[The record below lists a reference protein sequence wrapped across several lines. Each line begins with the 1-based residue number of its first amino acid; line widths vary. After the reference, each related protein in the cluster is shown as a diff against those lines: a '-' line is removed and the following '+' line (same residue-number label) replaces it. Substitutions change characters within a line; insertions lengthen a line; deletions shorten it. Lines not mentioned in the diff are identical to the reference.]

1 MNIFISGSTGF
12 VGINLIQYLNE
23 SFNPTITSITRDMFI
38 KNSYPR
44 LDGIIIHLAGKAH
57 DLKGTSSNDE
67 YQYVNVELTKQLFN
81 AFLESEA
88 NVFIFISSVKAAADK
103 VDNILFED
111 SVPNPKTSYGI
122 SKLDAEN
129 YLLSKKLPPNKKLY
143 ILRSVMIHGPGN
155 KGNLNLLYNIVKMGL
170 PYPLG
175 AYYNQRTFLSIDNF
189 CFIVGELI
197 LQKNIASGIY
207 NISDS
212 NSFSTVDIITIMS
225 DVLDKKIK
233 IWAIPK
239 FIINIIAK
247 FGDILKLPLNTE
259 RLDKLTDS
267 YLVSNQKLLEAIN
280 KPLPIQGT
288 TGLKNTIKSFQLNS

>member
-12 VGINLIQYLNE
+12 VGTNLIQNLKE
-23 SFNPTITSITRDMFI
+23 SINPSIFPITRDMFL
-38 KNSYPR
+38 KNTYPK
-44 LDGIIIHLAGKAH
+44 LDGTIIHLAGKAH
-57 DLKGTSSNDE
+57 DLKGTSNIDE
-67 YQYVNVELTKQLFN
+67 YQFVNVELTKNLFN

-88 NVFIFISSVKAAADK
+88 DVFIFISSVKAAADK
-103 VDNILFED
+103 VENILFED

-122 SKLDAEN
+122 SKLNAEN
-129 YLLSKKLPPNKKLY
+129 YLLSIKLPPNKKLY
-143 ILRSVMIHGPGN
+143 ILRPVMIHGPGN

-189 CFIVGELI
+189 CFIIKELI

-212 NSFSTVDIITIMS
+212 NSYSTVELIKIMS
-225 DVLDKKIK
+225 DVLNKKTK

-239 FIINIIAK
+239 YIINTIAK
-247 FGDILKLPLNTE
+247 LGDILKLPLNSE
-259 RLDKLTDS
+259 RLDKLTES

-280 KPLPIQGT
+280 KPLPIQGAS
-288 TGLKNTIKSFQLNS
+288 GLKKTIKSFQHNS

>member
-12 VGINLIQYLNE
+12 VGTNLIQYLKE
-23 SFNPTITSITRDMFI
+23 SINPSIIPITRDMFL
-38 KNSYPR
+38 KNSYPK

-57 DLKGTSSNDE
+57 DLKGTSNNDE
-67 YQYVNVELTKQLFN
+67 YHFVNVELTKKLFN

-88 NVFIFISSVKAAADK
+88 DVFIFISSVKASADK

-111 SVPNPKTSYGI
+111 SVPSPKTSYGI
-122 SKLDAEN
+122 SKLNAEN
-129 YLLSKKLPPNKKLY
+129 YLLSIKLPPNKKLY
-143 ILRSVMIHGPGN
+143 ILRPVMIHGPGN
-155 KGNLNLLYNIVKMGL
+155 KGNLNLLFNLVKMGL

-189 CFIVGELI
+189 CFIVREFI

-212 NSFSTVDIITIMS
+212 NSYSTLEIIKIMS
-225 DVLDKKIK
+225 DVLNKKIK

-239 FIINIIAK
+239 YIINTIAK
-247 FGDILKLPLNTE
+247 LGDILTLPLNTE
-259 RLDKLTDS
+259 RLDKLTES

-280 KPLPIQGT
+280 KPLPTQGT
-288 TGLKNTIKSFQLNS
+288 TGLIKTIKSFQLNS

>member
-12 VGINLIQYLNE
+12 VGTNLIQYLKE
-23 SFNPTITSITRDMFI
+23 SFNSTITPITRDMLH
-38 KNSYPR
+38 NNTYPK

-57 DLKGTSSNDE
+57 DLKGNSGNDE
-67 YQYVNVELTKQLFN
+67 YKFVNVELTKRLFN
-81 AFLESEA
+81 AFIESEA
-88 NVFIFISSVKAAADK
+88 DVFIFVSSVKAAADK

-111 SVPNPKTSYGI
+111 SVPNPKTNYGI
-122 SKLDAEN
+122 SKLNAEN

-155 KGNLNLLYNIVKMGL
+155 KGNLNLLYNLVKKGI

-175 AYYNQRTFLSIDNF
+175 AYHNQRTFLSIDNF

-197 LQKNIASGIY
+197 MQKNIASGIY
-207 NISDS
+207 NISES
-212 NSFSTVDIITIMS
+212 KSFSTVDLIKIMS

-233 IWAIPK
+233 IWVIPK
-239 FIINIIAK
+239 FIINTIAK
-247 FGDILKLPLNTE
+247 FGDILNLPLNSE
-259 RLDKLTDS
+259 RLDKLTES

-288 TGLKNTIKSFQLNS
+288 KGLIKTIKSFQLNA